1 MNLLRLVRV
10 SSGYTLKELSK
21 EIGLSFQK
29 LSAMENGTSSLDKES
44 KLKIE
49 KRLNVCFDYDTK
61 EDLQIRKLFDRLID
75 SVFFG
80 SLNFDDIYQKII
92 AIEANKISSKYLYLL
107 PIMKYIIAII
117 TKEFTFDD
125 KDISRYIK
133 DDQNAYCLYLAYK
146 ATIKSAVNYENSIK
160 MINEALHLGVGDKRL
175 EIIALYQLCFV
186 YVDNYKLIDALETL
200 NYIRGVFTDH
210 GSYIRIF
217 ECDLLIADIYYFLG
231 YDNKA
236 IRLMKSMIKRMDN
249 IILPTHY
256 EGLMRRNIAL
266 CYIDMKDYEK
276 ALIYLK
282 ENEEFED
289 DNNTLI
295 LYFIYAYALKKD
307 YANADSYLRKAE
319 RRFKDRMFLEEIKFW
334 KIVVS
339 SEEHEQDSRL
349 ISKINSVLKSCL
361 KINDYEKYLTYL
373 DISSIIYTYQ
383 GDYKSAYDALRKR
396 NDFVMD
402 LINR

>member
-10 SSGYTLKELSK
+10 SSGYTLKGLSK
-21 EIGLSFQK
+21 EIDLSFQK
-29 LSAMENGTSSLDKES
+29 LSAMENGACSLDEES

-75 SVFFG
+75 SAFFG
-80 SLNFDDIYQKII
+80 SLDFEDIYNKIVKM
-92 AIEANKISSKYLYLL
+92 EEKHISSKYIYLFPL
-107 PIMKYIIAII
+107 MKFVISVISND
-117 TKEFTFDD
+117 FVFDD
-125 KDISRYIK
+125 KITKYIS
-133 DDQNAYCLYLAYK
+133 DDRKAYCLYLAYK
-146 ATIKSAVNYENSIK
+146 ANSITDYEDSIK

-186 YVDNYKLIDALETL
+186 YIDNYKLIDALETL

-217 ECDLLIADIYYFLG
+217 ECDLLIADIYYLFG
-231 YDNKA
+231 YNNKA

-295 LYFIYAYALKKD
+295 LYFIYAYA
-307 YANADSYLRKAE
+307 N
-319 RRFKDRMFLEEIKFW
+319 
-334 KIVVS
+334 
-339 SEEHEQDSRL
+339 
-349 ISKINSVLKSCL
+349 
-361 KINDYEKYLTYL
+361 
-373 DISSIIYTYQ
+373 
-383 GDYKSAYDALRKR
+383 
-396 NDFVMD
+396 
-402 LINR
+402 

>member
-10 SSGYTLKELSK
+10 SSGYTLKGLSK
-21 EIGLSFQK
+21 EIDLSFQK
-29 LSAMENGTSSLDKES
+29 LSAMENGACSLDEES

-75 SVFFG
+75 SAFFG
-80 SLNFDDIYQKII
+80 SLDFEDIYNKIVKM
-92 AIEANKISSKYLYLL
+92 EEKHISSKYIYLFPL
-107 PIMKYIIAII
+107 MKFVISVISND
-117 TKEFTFDD
+117 FVFDD
-125 KDISRYIK
+125 KITKYIS
-133 DDQNAYCLYLAYK
+133 DDRKAYCLYLAYK
-146 ATIKSAVNYENSIK
+146 ANSITDYEDSIK

-186 YVDNYKLIDALETL
+186 YIDNYKLIDALETL

-217 ECDLLIADIYYFLG
+217 ECDLLIADIYYLFG
-231 YDNKA
+231 YNNKA

-319 RRFKDRMFLEEIKFW
+319 RRFKDCMFLEEIKFW

-349 ISKINSVLKSCL
+349 ISNINSVLKSCL

-373 DISSIIYTYQ
+373 DIASIIYTYQ